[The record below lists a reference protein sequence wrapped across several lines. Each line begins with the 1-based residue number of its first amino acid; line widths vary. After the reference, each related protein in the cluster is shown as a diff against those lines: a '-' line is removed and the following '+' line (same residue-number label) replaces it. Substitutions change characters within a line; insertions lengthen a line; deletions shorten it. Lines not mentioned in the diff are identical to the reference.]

1 MAKPSGFYTG
11 SLTTAVWLFCWLL
24 FIQGGTDVLRASNTQ
39 YKANIDSLLEAM
51 DHNAA
56 KALPI
61 IIKTGEGLYLKGNYE
76 GALVYLSQALQLSNQ
91 TNNLPQKLSLLT
103 MLGQVSYSV
112 SDYKQALEYYHQ
124 ALEAAKNTGKTVTE
138 AQIYS
143 GLSDAYLALGD
154 YNQAYDYQLK
164 ALQIRESTNDEIGV
178 AKSYYGL
185 GSVFFEQQHFEQAL
199 HYYQSSLGTWKQLND
214 APWILTTL
222 TAIGTTY
229 GSMGQSEKALSY
241 DLEALHLANKR
252 NDVTQ
257 LPYILHSVGNDYSDL
272 GMYDKALEHFMQAL
286 EIEKQAGDLQ
296 FEASTLESI
305 GTVYVKGGNYEIA
318 LTYLKKALDLAVQIG
333 AKSDIAKINR
343 SIADAYFKLGDT
355 QHAYQYLLQHTV
367 LKDSL
372 LTGEMIDKMQN
383 LQNSY
388 EIEKREKELA
398 LLTTQ
403 NKVKQL
409 SLYGTMAGAIMLLFL
424 LWQAYGR
431 YKTETKAKELLAEK
445 NAEIEIQNKKLAE
458 SNSDLEQFAYVASH
472 DLKEPLRMI
481 SSYSSLLNKRYRQ
494 VFDETGMEFLHYI
507 ADAATRMDN
516 LLTGLLDY
524 SRVNRKFQ
532 EYKMVNLDD
541 VVKVVTNNLQSR
553 IRQTDARIYVG
564 KMPVIKTNYT
574 QMVQL
579 FQNLIGNALKFNKT
593 SFVEVIVDCQLQN
606 GEFVFSVKDNGIGIN
621 DEDKER
627 IFQVFQRLHTN
638 AEYEGTGIGLS
649 ITKKIVER
657 YGGKIWVEST
667 PGQGSTFFFTL
678 PNAITEK
685 TVAEETPELQ
695 PAVAPV

>member
-1 MAKPSGFYTG
+1 MAKTIGNFTG
-11 SLTTAVWLFCWLL
+11 SFAAVAWLL
-24 FIQGGTDVLRASNTQ
+24 CLLLLMQCGKGVLLANTPH

-51 DHNAA
+51 DNNAA

-61 IIKTGEGLYLKGNYE
+61 ISKTGEELYLKGNYE
-76 GALVYLSQALQLSNQ
+76 GALVYLSQALQLANQ
-91 TNNLPQKLSLLT
+91 TNNLPKKLSLLT

-124 ALEAAKNTGKTVTE
+124 ALETAKNTSRTVTQ

-154 YNQAYDYQLK
+154 YNQSYDYQLK
-164 ALQIRESTNDEIGV
+164 ALQIRESTNDEVGI

-199 HYYQSSLGTWKQLND
+199 HYYQSSLGTWKKLND
-214 APWILTTL
+214 APWILTAL

-241 DLEALHLANKR
+241 DLEALYLANKQ

-305 GTVYVKGGNYEIA
+305 GTVYIKGGNYEIA
-318 LTYLKKALDLAVQIG
+318 LTYLTKALDLAVQIE

-355 QHAYQYLLQHTV
+355 QQAYRYLLQHTV
-367 LKDSL
+367 MKDSL

-409 SLYGTMAGAIMLLFL
+409 SLYGTLAGAIMLLFL

-532 EYKMVNLDD
+532 EFKMINLDD
-541 VVKVVTNNLQSR
+541 VVKVVTNNLQAR
-553 IRQTDARIYVG
+553 IRQTDARVYVG
-564 KMPVIKTNYT
+564 KLPVIKANYT

-579 FQNLIGNALKFNKT
+579 FQNLIGNALKFNNT
-593 SFVEVIVDCQLQN
+593 NFVEVIVDCQLQN
-606 GEFVFSVKDNGIGIN
+606 GEYVYSVKDNGIGISY
-621 DEDKER
+621 EDKER
-627 IFQVFQRLHTN
+627 IFHVFQRLHTN

-678 PNAITEK
+678 PNATTEK
-685 TVAEETPELQ
+685 TVAQEATELQ
-695 PAVAPV
+695 PATAPF